1 MRLAM
6 FTKVLADSMVM
17 RPPSASRK
25 ICTIVGA
32 GPAGLMAAE
41 QAARAGHSVVVYE
54 AMPSPGRKLLMA
66 GRGGLN
72 LTHSEDLP
80 QFLARYGKAEPHLR
94 RAIERFS
101 PRLLRD
107 FSAELG
113 EQTFIGS
120 SGRVFPKAM
129 KASPLLRAWLRRLDE
144 LGVRIATRHRWKGW
158 DADGKLIFETA
169 GRMNPVGSDAA
180 VLALGGASWPRLGSD
195 GGWVEILR
203 AQGIAVSDLRPA
215 NCGFLV
221 EWSQLF
227 RSRFEGIPLKRI
239 ALSFGGETIR
249 GEVVVTANGLE
260 GGAIYAL
267 SPALREAI
275 EKAGAAVLSVDLL
288 PDMTRDDAA
297 RRLMYPRGKNSLA
310 NFLRKV
316 LSLSPAAIG
325 LAQEATQGRLA
336 PLAAEQLAARLKD
349 LPLRLTGMAPVA
361 RAISSAG
368 GVSFDE
374 VDENF
379 MLKRKTGVFVAGE
392 MLDWEAPTGGYLLQ
406 ACFATG
412 FAAGQGAARFL
423 AARQTGKIA

>member
-1 MRLAM
+1 
-6 FTKVLADSMVM
+6 
-17 RPPSASRK
+17 
-25 ICTIVGA
+25 
-32 GPAGLMAAE
+32 MAAE
-41 QAARAGHSVVVYE
+41 QAARAGHPVVVYE

-94 RAIERFS
+94 RAIETFP

-113 EQTFIGS
+113 EQTFIGT

-129 KASPLLRAWLRRLDE
+129 KASPLLRAWLRRLDD
-144 LGVRIATRHRWKGW
+144 LGVRIAPRHRWKGW
-158 DADGKLIFETA
+158 DADGKLVFETA
-169 GRMNPVGSDAA
+169 DGVTLVGSDAT

-203 AQGIAVSDLRPA
+203 KQGVVVSDLRPA

-227 RSRFEGIPLKRI
+227 RSRFEGVPLKRI

-249 GEVVVTANGLE
+249 GEVVVTGSGLE

-267 SPALREAI
+267 SPGLRDAI

-310 NFLRKV
+310 NYLRKV

-325 LAQEATQGRLA
+325 LAQEAVQGRLA
-336 PLAAEQLAARLKD
+336 PLVADQLAARLKD
-349 LPLRLTGMAPVA
+349 LPLRLTGMAPIA

-379 MLKRKTGVFVAGE
+379 MLKRKAGVFVAGE

-423 AARQTGKIA
+423 AASETGKIA

>member
-1 MRLAM
+1 
-6 FTKVLADSMVM
+6 
-17 RPPSASRK
+17 
-25 ICTIVGA
+25 
-32 GPAGLMAAE
+32 MAAE
-41 QAARAGHSVVVYE
+41 QAARAGHPVVVYE

-94 RAIERFS
+94 RAIETFP

-113 EQTFIGS
+113 EQTFIGT

-129 KASPLLRAWLRRLDE
+129 KASPLLRAWLRRLDD
-144 LGVRIATRHRWKGW
+144 LGVRIAPRHRWKGW
-158 DADGKLIFETA
+158 DDDGKLVFETA
-169 GRMNPVGSDAA
+169 DGVTLVGSDAT

-203 AQGIAVSDLRPA
+203 KQGVVVSDLRPA

-227 RSRFEGIPLKRI
+227 RSRFEGVPLKRI

-249 GEVVVTANGLE
+249 GEVVVTGSGLE

-267 SPALREAI
+267 SPGLRDAI

-310 NFLRKV
+310 NYLRKV

-325 LAQEATQGRLA
+325 LAQEAVQGRLA
-336 PLAAEQLAARLKD
+336 PLVADQLAARLKD
-349 LPLRLTGMAPVA
+349 LPLRLTGMAPIA

-379 MLKRKTGVFVAGE
+379 MLKRKAGVFVAGE

-423 AARQTGKIA
+423 AASETGKIA